1 LINHLCETRSLRQE
15 TLATAMVRYLRSTPD
30 LGIRLNGDL
39 LSVICYVDASHMVH
53 TDLKGQTGGFIS
65 LGRGP
70 VFARTCV
77 QRINTLSSAESE
89 IVAVADLA
97 PQVIWTRFYL
107 EEHGFDVP
115 PAIVYEDNT
124 SAIKLAVNGRSNS
137 SRTRHIA
144 ARYFFI
150 SDRIKTGEVVLKYI
164 STSDQIAD
172 ILTKPLQGAHFRR
185 LRKLLLNW

>member
-1 LINHLCETRSLRQE
+1 
-15 TLATAMVRYLRSTPD
+15 
-30 LGIRLNGDL
+30 
-39 LSVICYVDASHMVH
+39 
-53 TDLKGQTGGFIS
+53 
-65 LGRGP
+65 
-70 VFARTCV
+70 
-77 QRINTLSSAESE
+77 
-89 IVAVADLA
+89 
-97 PQVIWTRFYL
+97 L